1 MSAPA
6 ELHAFLRSRR
16 SIRRFLPDPVS
27 DSVVERILATAAFAP
42 SAHNRQPWRFAV
54 LIKDTSK
61 SALADSMAR
70 RFRADLEG
78 DGLPEDEVQAR
89 VEKSRA
95 RIASAP
101 VVIILC
107 MDLSEMDQ
115 YPDAS
120 RAEAERL
127 MAIQSTANAGLMLLL
142 AVHAEGL
149 GGVWNCAPLF
159 APEIVKAAL
168 HLPSSWEPQALLMA
182 GNAVDVPP
190 APPRKTLGEV
200 SVFV

>member
-1 MSAPA
+1 MSEPA
-6 ELHAFLRSRR
+6 DLHAFLRSRR
-16 SIRRFLPDPVS
+16 SIRRFLADTVS
-27 DSVVERILATAAFAP
+27 DSALERILATATCAP

-54 LIKDTSK
+54 LLKDSSK
-61 SALADSMAR
+61 SALADVMAR

-78 DGLPEDEVQAR
+78 DGLPEDQVRAR

-120 RAEAERL
+120 RAEAERV

-142 AVHAEGL
+142 GVHAEGL
-149 GGVWNCAPLF
+149 GGVWNCDPLF
-159 APEIVKAAL
+159 APEVVKAAL
-168 HLPSSWEPQALLMA
+168 DLPASWEPQALLMA
-182 GNAVDVPP
+182 GHTADAPQ
-190 APPRKTLGEV
+190 APPRKTLDEV

>member
-1 MSAPA
+1 
-6 ELHAFLRSRR
+6 
-16 SIRRFLPDPVS
+16 
-27 DSVVERILATAAFAP
+27 
-42 SAHNRQPWRFAV
+42 
-54 LIKDTSK
+54 
-61 SALADSMAR
+61 MAG
-70 RFRADLEG
+70 RFRADLER
-78 DGLPEDEVQAR
+78 DGLPEDQVQAR

-120 RAEAERL
+120 RAEAERI

-142 AVHAEGL
+142 GVHAEGL

-159 APEIVKAAL
+159 APEVVKAAL
-168 HLPSSWEPQALLMA
+168 DLPASWEPQALLMA
-182 GNAVDVPP
+182 GNTADAPQ

>member
-1 MSAPA
+1 MSPP
-6 ELHAFLRSRR
+6 EDLHAFLRSRR
-16 SIRRFLPDPVS
+16 SIRRFLPEAVS
-27 DSVVERILATAAFAP
+27 DSVVERILATATSAP

-54 LIKDTSK
+54 LTKHASK
-61 SALADSMAR
+61 SALADVMAR
-70 RFRADLEG
+70 RFRADLKG
-78 DGLPEDEVQAR
+78 DGLPEDQVQAR

-101 VVIILC
+101 LVIILC

-115 YPDAS
+115 YADAS
-120 RAEAERL
+120 RAEAERI

-142 AVHAEGL
+142 GVHAEGL

-159 APEIVKAAL
+159 APEVVKEAL
-168 HLPSSWEPQALLMA
+168 DLPASWEPQALFMA
-182 GNAVDVPP
+182 GNTVDVPQ